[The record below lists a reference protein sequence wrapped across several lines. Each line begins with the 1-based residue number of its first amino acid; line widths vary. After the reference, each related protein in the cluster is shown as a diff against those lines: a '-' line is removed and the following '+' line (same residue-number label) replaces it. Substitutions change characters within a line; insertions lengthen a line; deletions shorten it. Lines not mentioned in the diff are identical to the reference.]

1 MTTGVGAGGA
11 VDVPA
16 ALDGP
21 ALRQVVTVLGISQ
34 IVSWGCLYY
43 GFAALQASITA
54 DTGWSATS
62 VAGAFSVAQL
72 VSAAVGLWVGRHL
85 DAYGPRAVMTA
96 GSLVA
101 VPGMV
106 TVAVA
111 PSLVVF
117 YAGWVLV
124 GAAMAGTLYPPAF
137 AALTRWGGQRRVRAL
152 TTVTLAGGLA
162 STVFAPLAATVDAA
176 WGWRT
181 AYVVLMGVAAVVT
194 VPLHWRGLRRPW
206 PPPDGGRSDA
216 AALGAPTVQVVS
228 SRPFVMLAAANTLV
242 ALSVFAVV
250 VNLVPMLREQGMDT
264 RTAAVVLGLGG
275 VGQVLGRLGYAR
287 FAAATGVTARG
298 VIVVGA
304 VAVFTAAFALSPPV
318 TAVVIALGMLLGL
331 ARGLYTLVQATA
343 VTDRWGLASYGRL
356 NGVLTAPA
364 LAASALAPFAGAL
377 LAATTGSYARA
388 FLVLAALTGLGAV
401 LIGAAS
407 TPRREPHPVVDAV
420 DTPPSPRPSP
430 RPWTRR

>member
-1 MTTGVGAGGA
+1 MTAGVGAGGA
-11 VDVPA
+11 FDVPA
-16 ALDGP
+16 ALDGQ

-43 GFAALQASITA
+43 GFATLQSSITA

-72 VSAAVGLWVGRHL
+72 VSAVVGLWVGRHL

-137 AALTRWGGQRRVRAL
+137 AALTRWGGHRRVRAL

-181 AYVVLMGVAAVVT
+181 AYVVLMVVAAVVT
-194 VPLHWRGLRRPW
+194 VPLHWQGLRRPW
-206 PPPDGGRSDA
+206 PLLDGGRSVVP
-216 AALGAPTVQVVS
+216 ALRAPTVQVVS
-228 SRPFVMLAAANTLV
+228 CRPFLMLAAANTLV

-250 VNLVPMLREQGMDT
+250 VNLVPMLRAQGMDT

-275 VGQVLGRLGYAR
+275 VGQVLGRVGYAR
-287 FAAATGVTARG
+287 FAAATGVTTRG

-318 TAVVIALGMLLGL
+318 TAVVIVLGMLLGL

-377 LAATTGSYARA
+377 LATTTGSYARA
-388 FLVLAALTGLGAV
+388 FLVLAALAGLGAV

-407 TPRREPHPVVDAV
+407 TPRRAPHSAVETV
-420 DTPPSPRPSP
+420 DTPPSSRS
-430 RPWTRR
+430 WSRR

>member
-1 MTTGVGAGGA
+1 MTLGVGAGGA
-11 VDVPA
+11 VAVPA

-21 ALRQVVTVLGISQ
+21 ALRQVVTVLGVSQ

-43 GFAALQASITA
+43 GFAALQSSITA
-54 DTGWSATS
+54 DTGWSATA
-62 VAGAFSVAQL
+62 VTGAFSAAQL
-72 VSAAVGLWVGRHL
+72 VSALAGLWVGRHL

-101 VPGMV
+101 VPGMLA
-106 TVAVA
+106 VAAA
-111 PSLVVF
+111 PSLLVF
-117 YAGWVLV
+117 YVGWVLV

-137 AALTRWGGQRRVRAL
+137 AALTRWGGERRVRAL

-181 AYVVLMGVAAVVT
+181 AYVVLLVVAAVVT

-206 PPPDGGRSDA
+206 PRSEDPTGA
-216 AALGAPTVQVVS
+216 AATGVPRARVVS

-264 RTAAVVLGLGG
+264 RAAAVVLGLGG
-275 VGQVLGRLGYAR
+275 VGQVLGRVGYAR
-287 FAAATGVTARG
+287 FAAATGVTTRG
-298 VIVVGA
+298 VVVVGA
-304 VAVFTAAFALSPPV
+304 VAVFTAGFAVAPPV
-318 TAVVIALGMLLGL
+318 TGVVVGLGMLLGL

-343 VTDRWGLASYGRL
+343 VTDRWGPSSYGRL

-364 LAASALAPFAGAL
+364 LAAAALAPFAGAL

-388 FLVLAALTGLGAV
+388 FLVLAVLAALGAV
-401 LIGAAS
+401 LLGAAGP
-407 TPRREPHPVVDAV
+407 PRRE
-420 DTPPSPRPSP
+420 RP
-430 RPWTRR
+430 

>member
-1 MTTGVGAGGA
+1 MTRAGGPTGA

-16 ALDGP
+16 ALDAP

-43 GFAALQASITA
+43 GFAALQSSITA
-54 DTGWSATS
+54 DTGWSATA
-62 VAGAFSVAQL
+62 VTGAFSVAQL
-72 VSAAVGLWVGRHL
+72 VSALVGLWVGRHL

-96 GSLVA
+96 GSLIA
-101 VPGMV
+101 VPGML
-106 TVAVA
+106 TVAAA
-111 PSLVVF
+111 PSLLVF
-117 YAGWVLV
+117 YVGWVLV

-137 AALTRWGGQRRVRAL
+137 AALTRWGGERRVRAL

-181 AYVVLMGVAAVVT
+181 AYVVLLVVAAVVT

-206 PPPDGGRSDA
+206 SRLEGAGSDGVGPGVPRGRVTA
-216 AALGAPTVQVVS
+216 

-275 VGQVLGRLGYAR
+275 VGQVLGRVGYAR
-287 FAAATGVTARG
+287 FAAATGVTLRG
-298 VIVVGA
+298 VLVVGA
-304 VAVFTAAFALSPPV
+304 VAAFTAGFALAPPV
-318 TAVVIALGMLLGL
+318 TGVVIGLGMLLGL

-343 VTDRWGLASYGRL
+343 VTDRWGPASYGRL

-377 LAATTGSYARA
+377 LATTTGSYARA
-388 FLVLAALTGLGAV
+388 FLVLAVLAGLGAV
-401 LIGAAS
+401 LLAAGA
-407 TPRREPHPVVDAV
+407 
-420 DTPPSPRPSP
+420 PSRPLLTEERSL
-430 RPWTRR
+430 R

>member
-1 MTTGVGAGGA
+1 MTRGVGPGGA
-11 VDVPA
+11 VDDRA

-21 ALRQVVTVLGISQ
+21 ALRQVVTVLGFSQ

-43 GFAALQASITA
+43 GFAALQSSITA
-54 DTGWSATS
+54 DTGWSATA
-62 VAGAFSVAQL
+62 VTGAFSVAQL
-72 VSAAVGLWVGRHL
+72 VSATVGLWVGRHL
-85 DAYGPRAVMTA
+85 DAYGPRVVMTA

-101 VPGMV
+101 VPGML
-106 TVAVA
+106 TVAAA

-137 AALTRWGGQRRVRAL
+137 AALTRWGGERRVRAL

-162 STVFAPLAATVDAA
+162 STVFAPLAALVDEA

-181 AYVVLMGVAAVVT
+181 AYVVLLGVAAVVT

-206 PPPDGGRSDA
+206 PHPGTDGSGDPA
-216 AALGAPTVQVVS
+216 TDEPGAPPVRVMS

-242 ALSVFAVV
+242 ALSAFAVV

-264 RTAAVVLGLGG
+264 RAAAVVLGLGG
-275 VGQVLGRLGYAR
+275 VGQVLGRVGYAR
-287 FAAATGVTARG
+287 FAAVTGVTTRG
-298 VIVVGA
+298 VVVVGA

-318 TAVVIALGMLLGL
+318 LGVVIALGMLLGL

-343 VTDRWGLASYGRL
+343 VTDRWGPDSYGRL

-377 LAATTGSYARA
+377 LATMTGSYARA
-388 FLVLAALTGLGAV
+388 FLVLAALAGLGAV
-401 LIGAAS
+401 LLGAAAP
-407 TPRREPHPVVDAV
+407 PRA
-420 DTPPSPRPSP
+420 PRP
-430 RPWTRR
+430 